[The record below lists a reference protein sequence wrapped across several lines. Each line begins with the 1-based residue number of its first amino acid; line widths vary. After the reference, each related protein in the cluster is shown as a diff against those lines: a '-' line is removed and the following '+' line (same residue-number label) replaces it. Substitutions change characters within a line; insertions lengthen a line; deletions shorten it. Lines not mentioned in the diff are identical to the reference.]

1 MFSVE
6 FQPAIPAI
14 ERPHTH
20 TSDRTT
26 TGIETEVTY
35 NSNILMYAKLIYI

>member
-6 FQPAIPAI
+6 FKPVIPAI
-14 ERPHTH
+14 EGPHTH
-20 TSDRTT
+20 ASDRTT
-26 TGIETEVTY
+26 TGIETELTY